1 MHAGAGK
8 HDSPKL
14 LVGLAE
20 INDPRVLMGSGSLV
34 QVWVVSGRPMLIS
47 IGRGESWRFPF
58 KVSARPTC
66 GRPRAR
72 ADLGRVGRRWS
83 AGCRNSPST
92 GPAGTGGQLLAR
104 LLSSS
109 DNWAGVFHNQ
119 PIIGD
124 SPCRPGGRR
133 QPGCDIRGEWWS
145 TRILTRL
152 SSASGN

>member
-20 INDPRVLMGSGSLV
+20 INDPRVPMGSGSLM

-58 KVSARPTC
+58 KASARPTC

-83 AGCRNSPST
+83 AGCRNSRAR
-92 GPAGTGGQLLAR
+92 GPLGQVV
-104 LLSSS
+104 S
-109 DNWAGVFHNQ
+109 F
-119 PIIGD
+119 
-124 SPCRPGGRR
+124 
-133 QPGCDIRGEWWS
+133 
-145 TRILTRL
+145 
-152 SSASGN
+152 